1 MPLFV
6 NTSTQRPSRLGTK
19 KDKEYHV
26 KYARWTLQGMNHPLH
41 RNFVTK
47 TLTNWS
53 FYKGGDGQ
61 WIFDE
66 DLEGFFLD
74 ESGDVRN
81 RLKIAKNLIR
91 PMVEQ
96 YVGNA
101 IRLSFNAKAKAT
113 SDFAINR
120 RDLEL
125 SRLLFYNKAAE
136 AIPQFADAIKDSV
149 PIGETEIET
158 EEIFENSWVDTH
170 EEDINNLVQFIAN
183 EIEIDEIKVQITK
196 NLAISGLGLYKGFEQ
211 NGRYLGGWVD
221 PLFYYWDLSARR
233 SDLRDA
239 EYMGEWYYLDAPS
252 VFERYQNLTKD
263 EREAIEKYSL
273 NESIEI
279 HRMVHNYYTVSGGK
293 IPVYEAYWKDMEEHE
308 YGYVEDNYKYPFFT
322 RINHPDSPYT
332 DKDLI
337 EPPTKM
343 NKALKKGQKKAKVYV
358 DVLRYCIFTPKEEI
372 GVTSSVD
379 IVYEFG
385 EVPYQQK
392 QALDPSNVEFPY
404 KAYCWSYDKGEV
416 LSPLDDAIQPQ
427 RFINRLLSVAESHIN
442 NSRGSGTVIS
452 KDAVDP
458 RDGEE
463 AVMRNINTSK
473 PIFLDT
479 TRTGSVQNAVGTY
492 GSTIGSGTMALFDV
506 INTMQ
511 GAMQDITGI
520 NEAMTGT
527 QGGKDAL
534 VGVIQSQ
541 IQRGS
546 IVQEPFYYALTSIL
560 TQAFQHMT
568 TVGKRVYIENPRRL
582 AMMSGDGGMNNI
594 ILTKDSE
601 LEDFK
606 IFIERSEDEAT
617 AIQSGN
623 ALLFTLLQAGMLD
636 APRFANLYNRSD
648 SDDIARA
655 MREYQKELLE
665 ASKMQQQQQAQQE
678 AGMQQQAEGMAQLEN
693 AQAQEMM
700 QSQAE
705 EKQLD
710 RDAEMDKI
718 KAKEGAKTEREKI
731 KMDAEASARVENAIV
746 K

>member
-6 NTSTQRPSRLGTK
+6 NSTTQRPSRLGTK
-19 KDKEYHV
+19 KDKEYHI

-101 IRLSFNAKAKAT
+101 IRLSYNAKAKAT

-120 RDLEL
+120 REKEL
-125 SRLLFYNKAAE
+125 SKLLFFQQAAE
-136 AIPQFADAIKDSV
+136 GIPDMASAIKDRI
-149 PIGETEIET
+149 PLGETEIET
-158 EEIFENSWVDTH
+158 VEIFENSWVDSH
-170 EEDINNLVQFIAN
+170 EEDINNLVKFISQ

-196 NLAISGLGLYKGFEQ
+196 NLAMSGLGLFKGHEQ
-211 NGRYLGGWVD
+211 NGRYLGSWVD

-252 VFERYQNLTKD
+252 IFERYQNLTKD
-263 EREAIEKYSL
+263 ERQSIEKYSL

-308 YGYVEDNYKYPFFT
+308 YGYVADDYGYPFFT
-322 RINHPDSPYT
+322 RINHPESKYT
-332 DKDLI
+332 DEDLI
-337 EPPTKM
+337 DPPTKM

-372 GVTSSVD
+372 GTSSTTD
-379 IVYEFG
+379 IVYEWG

-492 GSTIGSGTMALFDV
+492 GSTIGGGTMALFDV
-506 INTMQ
+506 INNMQ
-511 GAMQDITGI
+511 TAMSDITGI

-527 QGGKDAL
+527 QGTKDAL
-534 VGVIQSQ
+534 VGVVQAQ

-560 TQAFQHMT
+560 KQAYQHMA
-568 TVGKRVYIENPRRL
+568 TVGKRVYVENPRRL
-582 AMMSGDGGMNNI
+582 AMMTGDGGLQNI
-594 ILTKDSE
+594 LITKDSE

-606 IFIERSEDEAT
+606 VFLERSEDDAT
-617 AIQSGN
+617 AVQSGN
-623 ALLFTLLQAGMLD
+623 ALLFTLLQAGMID
-636 APRFANLYNRSD
+636 APRFANLFNRSD
-648 SDDIARA
+648 ADDIARA
-655 MREYQKELLE
+655 MREHQKELLE
-665 ASKMQQQQQAQQE
+665 AAKLQQQQQATQM
-678 AGMQQQAEGMAQLEN
+678 AGA
-693 AQAQEMM
+693 AQEMEGM
-700 QSQAE
+700 RQLEGAQAE
-705 EKQLD
+705 EMMQGEAEERQLD
-710 RDAEMDKI
+710 RDADMDKTMV
-718 KAKEGAKTEREKI
+718 KEEAKNEREAMKI
-731 KMDAEASARVENAIV
+731 GQQPPI
-746 K
+746 